1 MPGMV
6 QVFKDSSLTPEASM
20 PLYNQPFTIA
30 SSESQEN
37 MLSCISSVLQKSMG
51 GLQSD
56 FLKSQSTHLLFAW
69 VFFSVAEI
77 CKKGSLC

>member
-1 MPGMV
+1 
-6 QVFKDSSLTPEASM
+6 M
-20 PLYNQPFTIA
+20 PLYNQPFAIA

-37 MLSCISSVLQKSMG
+37 MLSRISSVLQKSMG

-69 VFFSVAEI
+69 GFF
-77 CKKGSLC
+77 